1 MALIVDIRHW
11 LDEHGDLPRENLR
24 MRRQALRIAQLIE
37 AGGPLEVGQFRETLV
52 ACSLRPNRKQCLG
65 LLWVQKSSDDRV
77 CAYCVV
83 CKREEILISGWQ
95 DTMWAHGPMEPASD
109 DHDHDDSMLI
119 N

>member
-11 LDEHGDLPRENLR
+11 LDEHGDLPLDDLR
-24 MRRQALRIAQLIE
+24 LRRQALRIAQLIE
-37 AGGPLEVGQFRETLV
+37 AGGPLQAGQFRETLV
-52 ACSLRPNRKQCLG
+52 SCSQRPGRKPCPG

-77 CAYCVV
+77 FAYCLA

-95 DTMWAHGPMEPASD
+95 DTMWANGPMEPASPEEFAPPR
-109 DHDHDDSMLI
+109 ML